1 MKILLFIYCLLLS
14 NTAEAVRLALEPQNR
29 MIVGTGQVDDG
40 FGISMS
46 VESRLTQLVYINLGG
61 TISIPKHYGNLAEV
75 DAKEW
80 VKMNHIIWAA
90 PGWRIH
96 HRYSE
101 KINWDVIARGGFA
114 CIFSTDA
121 YKEELFLINPAGL
134 AGVDG
139 YINFKIDEKNTVG
152 TRLTNKLFFYTP
164 TVTATF
170 ETISVQKWQNGIE
183 FFWQWQ

>member
-80 VKMNHIIWAA
+80 VKMNHIIWYAA
-90 PGWRIH
+90 LTP
-96 HRYSE
+96 Y
-101 KINWDVIARGGFA
+101 
-114 CIFSTDA
+114 
-121 YKEELFLINPAGL
+121 
-134 AGVDG
+134 
-139 YINFKIDEKNTVG
+139 
-152 TRLTNKLFFYTP
+152 RLPERQPKR
-164 TVTATF
+164 
-170 ETISVQKWQNGIE
+170 
-183 FFWQWQ
+183 